1 MKLGTHDPYAKLM
14 CMTYF
19 ELGQT

>member
-1 MKLGTHDPYAKLM
+1 MKLGSHDPYAKLM